1 MRLLPS
7 DPDVETIVSRIKSG
21 DIDLQPDFQR
31 GEVWG
36 KLKKQR
42 LIDSILRDWHV
53 PPIHVIENPKT
64 RKQEVLDGQQR
75 LASIRDFVDGM
86 FTVDGRTEPLD
97 TAIEA
102 LDGMRYRDL
111 PEEWKRRFN
120 QFTIRVF
127 RIVDYEAIEPAEL
140 FFRLNQPASLTGA
153 EQRNAFFGPVREQT
167 KDLVKLF
174 ERGDQPKRFLAFSNS
189 RMAYDDVLSRTALAV
204 ERRSLSEKI
213 TSADLDALYR
223 NDRPLS
229 TETVGLLKKAIG
241 TLNASMARTEDPVP
255 KFNKATLFSW
265 LIFLVRGALAGSA
278 SGFDSSLS
286 RFLTYFG
293 ATQSLADLDVEASRR
308 VLAEVAP
315 AGRLF
320 SIYEN
325 RSSSRV
331 ADVSSVILRDAII
344 WLVYEDFWTIAL
356 SRKDPVLRGIDR
368 LHKVFTQ
375 SAKMFEVDSLARRLI
390 ELRWGEL
397 P

>member
-75 LASIRDFVDGM
+75 LASIRDFVDGA
-86 FTVDGRTEPLD
+86 FTVDGNTEPID
-97 TAIEA
+97 SAIRS
-102 LDGMRYRDL
+102 LDGRLYDDL

-174 ERGDQPKRFLAFSNS
+174 ERGGQHKRFLAFSNS

-204 ERRSLSEKI
+204 ERRSLAEKI

-223 NDRPLS
+223 SDKPLS
-229 TETVGLLKKAIG
+229 EETLGLVKKAIRM
-241 TLNASMARTEDPVP
+241 LDSSMAKSTDPIP

-265 LIFLVRGALAGSA
+265 LIFLVRGALAGNT
-278 SGFDSSLS
+278 SGFDSNVS
-286 RFLTYFG
+286 RFLTYF
-293 ATQSLADLDVEASRR
+293 ASTHSLATVDIEASRR
-308 VLAEVAP
+308 VLAQVAP
-315 AGRLF
+315 AARLF

-325 RSSSRV
+325 RSSARV

-344 WLVYEDFWTIAL
+344 WLIYEDFWSIVL
-356 SRKDPVLRGIDR
+356 ERKDSPLRGIDR
-368 LHKVFTQ
+368 LNKTFTQ
-375 SAKMFEVDSLARRLI
+375 FQKLVEGDTLARKLV
-390 ELRWGEL
+390 ESRWGEI

>member
-31 GEVWG
+31 GEVWS
-36 KLKKQR
+36 KLKKQA

-75 LASIRDFVDGM
+75 LASIRDFVDGV
-86 FTVDGRTEPLD
+86 FPVDGKTEPLD
-97 TAIEA
+97 AAIKA
-102 LDGMRYRDL
+102 LNGMRYRDL
-111 PEEWKRRFN
+111 PEEWRRRFN

-127 RIVDYEAIEPAEL
+127 RIVDYQTTEPAEL
-140 FFRLNQPASLTGA
+140 FFRLNQPATLTGA

-167 KDLVKLF
+167 KDLVKSL
-174 ERGDQPKRFLAFSNS
+174 EQGEHYRRFLAFSNS

-204 ERRSLSEKI
+204 ERRTLAEKI

-223 NDRPLS
+223 DDKPLS
-229 TETVGLLKKAIG
+229 TETVGLIRKAIR
-241 TLNASMARTEDPVP
+241 LLDSALDNNEILAF

-265 LIFLVRGALAGSA
+265 LIFLARALLAGDTSA
-278 SGFDSSLS
+278 LNSNLPRFVYFFERRRAAAIFDTETSKQLI
-286 RFLTYFG
+286 
-293 ATQSLADLDVEASRR
+293 AQI
-308 VLAEVAP
+308 AP
-315 AGRLF
+315 ADRLF
-320 SIYEN
+320 SIYEI
-325 RSSSRV
+325 RSSARV

-344 WLVYEDFWTIAL
+344 WLVFEEFWSTEL
-356 SRKDPVLRGIDR
+356 LMKNLPVKGLER
-368 LHKVFTQ
+368 LHAAFPRSQRTV
-375 SAKMFEVDSLARRLI
+375 EDDLLARRLI
-390 ELRWGEL
+390 EQRWGDL

>member
-31 GEVWG
+31 GEVWS

-75 LASIRDFVDGM
+75 LASIRDFVDGV
-86 FTVDGRTEPLD
+86 FPVDGTTEPLD
-97 TAIEA
+97 PAIESF
-102 LDGMRYRDL
+102 DGMLYRNL
-111 PEEWKRRFN
+111 PDEWRRRFN

-127 RIVDYEAIEPAEL
+127 RIVDYQPTEPAEL

-174 ERGDQPKRFLAFSNS
+174 EKHDQYKRFLAFSNS
-189 RMAYDDVLSRTALAV
+189 RMAYDDVLSRSALAV
-204 ERRSLSEKI
+204 DRRTLAEKI

-223 NDRPLS
+223 NDKPLS
-229 TETVGLLKKAIG
+229 METIGLTKKAIQILG
-241 TLNASMARTEDPVP
+241 SAMENSATPIP

-265 LIFLVRGALAGSA
+265 LIFVVRGLLAGNA
-278 SGFDSSLS
+278 SGFDSCLSSFLSFFEITRLTASLEP
-286 RFLTYFG
+286 
-293 ATQSLADLDVEASRR
+293 EASKRL
-308 VLAEVAP
+308 VAHIAP

-320 SIYEN
+320 STYEV
-325 RSSSRV
+325 RSSARV

-344 WLVYEDFWTIAL
+344 WLAFEDFWSSSL
-356 SRKDPVLRGIDR
+356 MRNDFVLKGIDR
-368 LHKVFTQ
+368 LHSSFPTPYKTV
-375 SAKMFEVDSLARRLI
+375 EDDILARRLI
-390 ELRWGEL
+390 DNKWGKL